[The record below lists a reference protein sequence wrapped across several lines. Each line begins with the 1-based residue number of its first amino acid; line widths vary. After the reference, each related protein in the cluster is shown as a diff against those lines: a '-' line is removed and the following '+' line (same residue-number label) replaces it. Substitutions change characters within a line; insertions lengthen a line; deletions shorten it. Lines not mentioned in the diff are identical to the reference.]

1 MSSQN
6 AYQVL
11 GVSRWDG
18 KAQIKAAYRQ
28 MVKQYHPDAGGDG
41 TKIVLI
47 NEAYNLLKV
56 KRGI

>member
-1 MSSQN
+1 MSNQT

-18 KAQIKAAYRQ
+18 KNTIKAAYRQ

-41 TKIVLI
+41 AQIMLV
-47 NEAYNLLKV
+47 NQAYATLKV
-56 KRGI
+56 KRGF